1 VEVAI
6 SVIEWIKLNIKKL
19 IIAGVI
25 MVIIIPSAT
34 YALSTIPVL
43 PMGGNNDWA
52 GFWGGYLGAIV
63 GGVITLY
70 VMFKSFQDSRE
81 NQERVLEIERLK
93 EIKKE
98 KIQFC
103 NYIVEQFAIL
113 KENTNWLI
121 AETVEYTKTGDLEIR
136 NRARESNRKEMR
148 IESII
153 SIQLS
158 IREKDSNYFGIG
170 ELRNSIGLLMHMLYH
185 ISKCSE
191 IEPNMLHKINHDKI
205 NELKKSIFKDMEDIE
220 RKIIV
225 FIEKNLDFCK

>member
-1 VEVAI
+1 
-6 SVIEWIKLNIKKL
+6 
-19 IIAGVI
+19 

-98 KIQFC
+98 KSTEQKTYMEFFRHKPC
-103 NYIVEQFAIL
+103 N
-113 KENTNWLI
+113 
-121 AETVEYTKTGDLEIR
+121 G
-136 NRARESNRKEMR
+136 
-148 IESII
+148 
-153 SIQLS
+153 
-158 IREKDSNYFGIG
+158 
-170 ELRNSIGLLMHMLYH
+170 
-185 ISKCSE
+185 KC
-191 IEPNMLHKINHDKI
+191 K
-205 NELKKSIFKDMEDIE
+205 
-220 RKIIV
+220 RR
-225 FIEKNLDFCK
+225 C